1 MMTLG
6 GNKRKRADAEQQGSH
21 ANKGGHQYPGYGGG
35 GAAAERRPM
44 DEVMRRASDTEVT
57 LTMKNTT

>member
-1 MMTLG
+1 MQSSRDLMLT
-6 GNKRKRADAEQQGSH
+6 
-21 ANKGGHQYPGYGGG
+21 KGGINIPATEGE

-44 DEVMRRASDTEVT
+44 DAVMRRASDTEVT